1 MLEKIREGSQGVIAK
16 SILVLVILSFAFT
29 GISSYLSSSTEEPAA
44 TVNGEIIT
52 QPALE
57 QAYQNERARLQQQL
71 GTMFDTLAAND
82 SYMQSVKQNVLERL
96 VADKLLDQ
104 SAVSLGLR
112 VSDGQIKNAIM
123 NEPAFQ
129 TDGKF
134 DNDRYQ
140 AILRQLGYQAQTFRD
155 MMRTDMTRTQLVRA
169 LVTSEFVLPS
179 EAKYVAQLQD
189 QTRDLRYLVVKSQPF
204 LADVK
209 VTDEQAQTYFDDNS
223 AQFIRPESVSLD
235 YVELDAKQMAKGI
248 TITDAQAKTYYD
260 ENKTQYRTA
269 EKRLAAHI
277 LIEKGDDEVASKAK
291 AEEIYKQLQAGANF
305 AELAKKDSD
314 DTFSRE
320 QGGKLDWFEE
330 GVMQPTFDQ
339 ALFSLKK
346 GQYSTVLTTDFGFQ
360 IVKLLDIEGGQ
371 EVPFSDV
378 ETKIKDQ
385 LKEKQAVDKF
395 YELQQTLADTSYEVP
410 DTLSETAK
418 AVDSKVETTARFT
431 RNNVPPLFNQ
441 PDIVKAIFSA
451 NVLADGMNSDV
462 LEVEPNHVVVL
473 RAKTH
478 TPAGSLPFAD
488 VKENIVAQLK
498 QQQANEAARAKA
510 QEVMTAVQNK
520 ESITD
525 FTTKTNVTRNDP
537 DVDNAIVKK
546 AFQMPHSDSESVDTV
561 ALGSGYAVVI
571 LDKINA
577 AKPADEAQLKALEE
591 KLSSQYSEAD
601 YRAIIAM
608 LKAQGEVTYPS
619 VEQQ

>member
-44 TVNGEIIT
+44 TVNGEKIT

-104 SAVSLGLR
+104 SAAALGLR
-112 VSDGQIKNAIM
+112 VSDEQIKNAIL

-169 LVTSEFVLPS
+169 LITSEFVLPN
-179 EAKYVAQLQD
+179 ETNYVAELQD
-189 QTRDLRYLVVKSQPF
+189 QTRDLRYLIVKSQPF
-204 LADVK
+204 LAEAK
-209 VTDEQAQTYFDDNS
+209 VTDEQAQSFFDDNS

-248 TITDAQAKTYYD
+248 TVTDEEAKTYYD
-260 ENKTQYRTA
+260 DNKSQYRTP

-277 LIEKGDDEVASKAK
+277 LIEKGDDEAASKAK
-291 AEEIYKQLQAGANF
+291 AESIYKQLQAGADF
-305 AELAKKDSD
+305 SELAKKDSD
-314 DTFSRE
+314 DTFSRNE
-320 QGGKLDWFEE
+320 GGKLDWFEQ
-330 GVMQPTFDQ
+330 GVMQPAFDK

-346 GQYSTVLTTDFGFQ
+346 GQYSDVLSTDFGFQ
-360 IVKLLDIEGGQ
+360 IVKLLDVEGGQ

-395 YELQQTLADTSYEVP
+395 YELQQKLADTSYEVP
-410 DTLSETAK
+410 DTLSEAAK
-418 AVDSKVETTARFT
+418 AVGEKVETTASFT
-431 RNNVPPLFNQ
+431 RNNVPALFNQ
-441 PDIVKAIFSA
+441 PQIVKAIFSS
-451 NVLADGMNSDV
+451 NVLTDGMNSDV

-478 TPAGSLPFAD
+478 TPAGPLPFSD
-488 VKENIVAQLK
+488 VKEGIVAQLK
-498 QQQANEAARAKA
+498 QEQANEAARAKA
-510 QEVMTAVQNK
+510 QEVMTAV
-520 ESITD
+520 ESKD
-525 FTTKTNVTRNDP
+525 SKAEFTTKTNVTRNDP

-546 AFQMPHSDSESVDTV
+546 AFQMPHSDTESVDTV

-577 AKPADEAQLKALEE
+577 AKPADDAQLKALKE
-591 KLSSQYSEAD
+591 KLASQYSEAD
-601 YRAIIAM
+601 YRAIIAL
-608 LKAQGEVTYPS
+608 LKSQGEVTYPA
-619 VEQQ
+619 VEKN